1 MNKDGVPRGARG
13 RDFYNRRTMSAD
25 HCAAITLRAAY
36 HRRREVLMGPG
47 PLAVWLKVI
56 APGFVDWLAV
66 KIFLEPV
73 IRRVKA
79 AQSR

>member
-1 MNKDGVPRGARG
+1 
-13 RDFYNRRTMSAD
+13 
-25 HCAAITLRAAY
+25 
-36 HRRREVLMGPG
+36 MGPG